1 LLGNFTISAIIFTL
15 LQAWIPE
22 IAASTSS
29 MLDRWED
36 QCESRTEFEV
46 DVYEGFHTLSA
57 DVISRVAFGSSYKEG
72 NRIFQLQEEQMKL
85 VALATRTVYVSRL
98 FPF

>member
-1 LLGNFTISAIIFTL
+1 MISLSQEIFTL
-15 LQAWIPE
+15 VQAWIPE

-29 MLDRWED
+29 MLDRWEV
-36 QCESRTEFEV
+36 QGEIRESRTEFEV

-85 VALATRTVYVSRL
+85 VALAMRTLYVPGFR
-98 FPF
+98 